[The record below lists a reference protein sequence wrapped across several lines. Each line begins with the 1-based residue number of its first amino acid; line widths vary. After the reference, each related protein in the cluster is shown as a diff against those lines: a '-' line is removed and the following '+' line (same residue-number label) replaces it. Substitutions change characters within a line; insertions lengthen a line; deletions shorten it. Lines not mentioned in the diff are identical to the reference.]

1 MHLCLNNNNT
11 VYIKKAFQNR
21 MELELEADHC
31 GIDVTRDISMRYCT
45 WLAVLSR
52 VVVSYTEQP
61 TRGSLVEE

>member
-1 MHLCLNNNNT
+1 
-11 VYIKKAFQNR
+11 